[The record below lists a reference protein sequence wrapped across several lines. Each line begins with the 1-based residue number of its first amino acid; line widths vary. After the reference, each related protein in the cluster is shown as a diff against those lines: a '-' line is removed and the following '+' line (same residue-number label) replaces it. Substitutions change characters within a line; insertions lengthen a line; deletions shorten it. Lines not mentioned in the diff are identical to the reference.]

1 MRIFYAAGSRPHGS
15 LTGSSIWDR
24 NLRSALV
31 SMGHEVIDFDYD
43 LAPHYRHADPSRAT
57 SARFIAKQRP
67 VLEAALLEQLTRAK
81 ETQPIDLFFSY
92 FYAAFARPEVIRTI
106 ADMGIVTVNWYCNA
120 SYQFDLVSELAP
132 AYSFSLV
139 PEKFRLEDYRS
150 VGACPVFC
158 QEAANPDFYKP
169 YDLAQDHDVV
179 FVGTAYGD
187 RATHLRSLL
196 QADIDARA
204 YGVGWDKLARP
215 APLRQRVWRLASQTK
230 RRLLGVPLHGVL
242 LPREACGG
250 PLSDEDMVKMFS
262 RSKITLGFSSV
273 GDTGRSGQPVRQVRL
288 RDFEVPMAGGFYML
302 EHCEEI
308 EEFFVPGKEIVVF
321 DGPDDLS
328 DKVRYY
334 LDHDQERE
342 AIRCAGHERALRDHT
357 WHKRLTDAFAVM
369 GLGERTSTR
378 DQHPGNTRGT

>member
-132 AYSFSLV
+132 AY
-139 PEKFRLEDYRS
+139 
-150 VGACPVFC
+150 
-158 QEAANPDFYKP
+158 
-169 YDLAQDHDVV
+169 
-179 FVGTAYGD
+179 
-187 RATHLRSLL
+187 
-196 QADIDARA
+196 
-204 YGVGWDKLARP
+204 
-215 APLRQRVWRLASQTK
+215 
-230 RRLLGVPLHGVL
+230 
-242 LPREACGG
+242 
-250 PLSDEDMVKMFS
+250 
-262 RSKITLGFSSV
+262 
-273 GDTGRSGQPVRQVRL
+273 
-288 RDFEVPMAGGFYML
+288 
-302 EHCEEI
+302 
-308 EEFFVPGKEIVVF
+308 
-321 DGPDDLS
+321 
-328 DKVRYY
+328 
-334 LDHDQERE
+334 
-342 AIRCAGHERALRDHT
+342 
-357 WHKRLTDAFAVM
+357 
-369 GLGERTSTR
+369 
-378 DQHPGNTRGT
+378 